1 MARTV
6 VAMYDSVDEAR
17 DAVHDLQQV
26 GFMADSISLVTCEL
40 PGGPARA
47 EHPEGAGSRAAEGVG
62 VGGGIGAV
70 LGGAAGLLVGLGTLA
85 IPGVGPVVAA
95 GPLLAAL
102 AGAGTGATAGGIVGA
117 LIGAG
122 IPEHEAQAY
131 AEGVRRGGTLV
142 SVNAPDAD
150 ADRAATVMQRF
161 NPVDIERRSDT
172 WRGEGWERFDQYAR
186 PFTGEQMERERSRS
200 ASDVGDRPS
209 TGM

>member
-1 MARTV
+1 MAKTI

-17 DAVHDLQQV
+17 DAVQDLQKT
-26 GFMADSISLVTCEL
+26 GFMADRISLVTCEL
-40 PGGPARA
+40 PGGAMRT
-47 EHPEGAGSRAAEGVG
+47 EHPEGAGTRAAQGAG

-102 AGAGTGATAGGIVGA
+102 AGAGAGATAGGIVGA
-117 LIGAG
+117 LVGAG
-122 IPEHEAQAY
+122 IPEREAQAY

-142 SVNAPDAD
+142 SVNAPDTD
-150 ADRAATVMQRF
+150 ADRAAMVMQRY
-161 NPVDIERRSDT
+161 NPVDIDRRSDT
-172 WRGEGWERFDQYAR
+172 WRGEGWEKFDQYGQ
-186 PFTGEQMERERSRS
+186 PLTGEQMQRERSRS
-200 ASDVGDRPS
+200 DSGTGDRPS